1 MLKAGEISCAELT
14 AAHIDQIE
22 KYNPEINAI
31 VTHTADLALEQA
43 ALADLKIA
51 KNPENCGPLHGLAVA
66 YKDLSLTK
74 GVRTTFGSISMQDHV
89 PDENSL
95 IVDRTQE
102 AGAIM
107 LGKTNTPE
115 FGAGSHTFNEVFGAT
130 RNPYN
135 PDRSPGGSSGGAA
148 AALASG
154 MVSIAN
160 GSDMGGSLRNPAAW
174 CNIVGLRPTPGRVPS
189 VPSKFPMAT
198 IPVDGPMART
208 VADVALYM
216 QAISSPHAE
225 APLSND
231 LPRQDFSAP
240 LERDFTDKK
249 IAVSADYHQQLPIES
264 EISEIINSHTSVF
277 NDLGISVEEA
287 IPDLSMANETFLTL
301 RAAFYAGMLGDS
313 LDQHRAVYKKT
324 LVWNIEQGLNL
335 SQDQI
340 SRAEQDRLQ
349 VMQQFE
355 SFFEHYD
362 YLVLPVTQ
370 QSPFP
375 VETEFPEA
383 FNDIEMDNYIAWMKC
398 CYYISVPGNPAVSVP
413 CGFTKEGLPV
423 GMQIVGRY
431 GDDFGVLQLAHAFEQ
446 ATLFYQHAPQLINK

>member
-1 MLKAGEISCAELT
+1 MLKVGDISCAELT
-14 AAHIDQIE
+14 AAHLKQIE

-31 VTHTADLALEQA
+31 VTHTEERALEQA
-43 ALADLKIA
+43 AQADQALT
-51 KNPENCGPLHGLAVA
+51 NDPENCGPLHGLSVA

-74 GVRTTFGSISMQDHV
+74 GVRTTFGSLSMQHHV

-95 IVDRTQE
+95 IVERTEQ

-189 VPSKFPMAT
+189 LPSKFPLAT

-216 QAISSPHAE
+216 QAISAPHAD
-225 APLSND
+225 APLSKS
-231 LPRQDFSAP
+231 LTEQDFSAP
-240 LERDFTDKK
+240 LERDFKDKK
-249 IAVSADYHQQLPIES
+249 IAISADYNNQLPIES
-264 EISEIINSHTSVF
+264 EIVEIINSRSSVF
-277 NDLGISVEEA
+277 SDLGMAVDYA
-287 IPDLSMANETFLTL
+287 LPDLSLVNETFLTL
-301 RAAFYAGMLGDS
+301 RAAFYAGMLGDT
-313 LDQHRAVYKKT
+313 LDENRDVYKKT
-324 LVWNIEQGLNL
+324 LAWNIEQGLEL
-335 SQDQI
+335 SEEQI
-340 SRAEQDRLQ
+340 SRAEQDRLI
-349 VMQQFE
+349 VLREFE
-355 SFFEHYD
+355 TFFEQYD
-362 YLVLPVTQ
+362 YLILPVTQ

-383 FNDIEMDNYIAWMKC
+383 FNDVEMDNYIAWMKC
-398 CYYISVPGNPAVSVP
+398 CYYISAPGNPAVSVP
-413 CGFTKEGLPV
+413 CGFTKEGMPV

-431 GDDFGVLQLAHAFEQ
+431 GDDFGVLQMAHAFEQ
-446 ATLFYQHAPQLINK
+446 ATMFWQQHPAGLL